1 MLNDEVRNL
10 LNGATEENT
19 DTDEQVSFTVTDILN
34 LVISK
39 VVNRAVEVP
48 NDMTV
53 SELNSWLNGY
63 ARCQDD
69 ILELIDELK
78 G

>member
-10 LNGATEENT
+10 LDGVAEENT

-39 VVNRAVEVP
+39 VVNRTVEVP

-53 SELNSWLNGY
+53 TELNSWLNGY
-63 ARCQDD
+63 AMCQND
-69 ILELIDELK
+69 ILELVDDLK

>member
-10 LNGATEENT
+10 LDGGMEENT

-53 SELNSWLNGY
+53 AELNSWLNGY

-69 ILELIDELK
+69 ILELVDELK

>member
-10 LNGATEENT
+10 LDGGMEDNT

-39 VVNRAVEVP
+39 VVNRSVEVP